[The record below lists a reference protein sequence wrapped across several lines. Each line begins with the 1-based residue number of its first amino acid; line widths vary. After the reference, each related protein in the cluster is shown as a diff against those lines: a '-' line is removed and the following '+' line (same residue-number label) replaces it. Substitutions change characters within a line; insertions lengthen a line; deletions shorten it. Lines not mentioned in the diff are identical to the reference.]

1 MLYNNE
7 YISKIYILSSM
18 VSSKSSI
25 TLNSTFI
32 TINLQYR
39 IYYNLAIMDD
49 NEEYDNEEDQ
59 DQNEE
64 AAESPEKHS
73 EGQKEYL
80 EVNGQLK
87 GKEEGQ
93 ERESRRR

>member
-1 MLYNNE
+1 M
-7 YISKIYILSSM
+7 IILL
-18 VSSKSSI
+18 K
-25 TLNSTFI
+25 I
-32 TINLQYR
+32 TIKFLYR
-39 IYYNLAIMDD
+39 IYYNLAITDD
-49 NEEYDNEEDQ
+49 NEEYENEEDQ

-64 AAESPEKHS
+64 AAESQEKHS

-93 ERESRRR
+93 EREIRKR